1 MTISIGSNNKYT
13 RRLHGPPN
21 TTCVGNCWVCVCLC
35 VVLVVWAFGGK
46 IRHFFV
52 LLDCVDVCIN
62 NGVCTKKVQYLICC
76 VFEVDPGVYASGA
89 PQPVASI
96 LVTSRITRSDTG
108 ISKLLDLLSVTFT
121 FCMVIAA
128 SFITILACNGSHDS

>member
-21 TTCVGNCWVCVCLC
+21 TTCVGNCWVCVCGTGSVGIWWQNSALFC
-35 VVLVVWAFGGK
+35 ASGLRECMYKQWRMYK
-46 IRHFFV
+46 
-52 LLDCVDVCIN
+52 
-62 NGVCTKKVQYLICC
+62 KKVQYLICC

>member
-1 MTISIGSNNKYT
+1 MDHQTQHVLAIVG
-13 RRLHGPPN
+13 
-21 TTCVGNCWVCVCLC
+21 CVC

>member
-1 MTISIGSNNKYT
+1 MDHQTQHVLAI
-13 RRLHGPPN
+13 
-21 TTCVGNCWVCVCLC
+21 VGCVCGTGSVGICWQNPALFC
-35 VVLVVWAFGGK
+35 ASGLRECMYKQWRMYK
-46 IRHFFV
+46 
-52 LLDCVDVCIN
+52 
-62 NGVCTKKVQYLICC
+62 KKVQYLICC

-108 ISKLLDLLSVTFT
+108 ISKLLDLLSATFT